1 MKNNREMEGSKYKK
15 RNKEKEEKNQGK
27 GMWHVG
33 KWEEVSSFF
42 SKVRFRVIHKKRK
55 TEERGDILE

>member
-1 MKNNREMEGSKYKK
+1 MRNNREMEGPKYKKKWRDLNIK

-33 KWEEVSSFF
+33 KSEEVSSFL
-42 SKVRFRVIHKKRK
+42 KY
-55 TEERGDILE
+55 D